1 MGWRAGGP
9 WRAAPCGHP
18 PVRARAEGEPAYAQG
33 ADAMNTRG
41 RMVGVLLS
49 AILPLTGCLTERGT
63 PERSSSNETVAS
75 PHPTRT
81 SETSRPTP
89 EEEAAEAATA
99 AFEEMLRVTDAASR
113 NPGARD
119 WEPEVREY
127 SADPAAFLAVQSVR
141 DLAALGLRQEGSSRV
156 GVEVAAVDLE
166 APEGP
171 TVKLTGCYD
180 SQSTQI
186 IDVKSGDVVPPG
198 TPARFV
204 WDITVL
210 QYVEEPGQPWLVS
223 TLEPRTDRPC

>member
-1 MGWRAGGP
+1 MTCEPRGAV
-9 WRAAPCGHP
+9 AMT
-18 PVRARAEGEPAYAQG
+18 ARRWVA
-33 ADAMNTRG
+33 
-41 RMVGVLLS
+41 GVLL
-49 AILPLTGCLTERGT
+49 ALLPVAGCAQGE
-63 PERSSSNETVAS
+63 AS
-75 PHPTRT
+75 PDLSSPSATTSASSRTPTTPPAT
-81 SETSRPTP
+81 SMAPTP
-89 EEEAAEAATA
+89 EEEASEAATT
-99 AFEEMLRVTDAASR
+99 AFEEMLRVSDAASR
-113 NPGARD
+113 DPGLKD

-127 SADPAAFLAVQSVR
+127 AADPAALLAVQSVR

-156 GVEVAAVDLE
+156 DVEVAAVDLE

-210 QYVEEPGQPWLVS
+210 QYIAESGEPWLVS
-223 TLEPRTDRPC
+223 TLEPRPDQPC

>member
-1 MGWRAGGP
+1 
-9 WRAAPCGHP
+9 
-18 PVRARAEGEPAYAQG
+18 
-33 ADAMNTRG
+33 MNTRG

-49 AILPLTGCLTERGT
+49 AILPLPGCLTERGT
-63 PERSSSNETVAS
+63 PERSSANETVAS
-75 PHPTRT
+75 SRPPRT
-81 SETSRPTP
+81 SETSPTPTP

-113 NPGARD
+113 NPGARN

-141 DLAALGLRQEGSSRV
+141 DLSALGLRQEGSSRV
-156 GVEVAAVDLE
+156 DVEVSAVDLE

-186 IDVKSGDVVPPG
+186 IEVRSGDVVPPG

-210 QYVEEPGQPWLVS
+210 QYVGEPGQPWLVS
-223 TLEPRTDRPC
+223 TLEPRTDQPC